1 MKKIIAF
8 ALPVGLAGLLL
19 LPDAALS
26 RISASLG
33 YSPAD
38 NVYLGVSRDFY
49 SRGAAFWGGLGGLSL
64 GHIFAPFIVDPSL
77 ALKPPFSQSSYAP
90 YAPGYSAQPVYS
102 YPPAVPPGLCRW
114 ERTVLDGS
122 GRPLLDA
129 SGMPVKQYTIGPCS
143 SPPR

>member
-1 MKKIIAF
+1 MKKIIAL
-8 ALPVGLAGLLL
+8 ALPVGLAGLFL

-26 RISASLG
+26 RISGSLG

-38 NVYLGVSRDFY
+38 NVYFGVSRDFH
-49 SRGAAFWGGLGGLSL
+49 SRGTAFWGGLGELSL
-64 GHIFAPFIVDPSL
+64 GHIFAPFVVDPPFVL
-77 ALKPPFSQSSYAP
+77 DQPFSQPGYAP
-90 YAPGYSAQPVYS
+90 YAPRYSTQPVYS

-129 SGMPVKQYTIGPCS
+129 SGMPVKQYTIGSCS
-143 SPPR
+143 SPPQ